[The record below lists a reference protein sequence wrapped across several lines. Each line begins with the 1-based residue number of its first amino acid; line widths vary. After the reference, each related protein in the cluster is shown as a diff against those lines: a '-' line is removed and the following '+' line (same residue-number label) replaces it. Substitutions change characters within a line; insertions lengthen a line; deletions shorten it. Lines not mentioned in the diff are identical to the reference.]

1 MRNNWRSFFRRW
13 AGLIIGAVLFF
24 ATCYMLYF
32 VQYRMYGGTV
42 KTSLLYVAIF
52 VPVAFISWLLQEH
65 PEREPVLEGAD
76 EAHGA
81 QEPPTAA
88 QDKGSGRRQ
97 GLRRVWKVISMIIL
111 VACTIFMI
119 YALIKNPYYLIIYH
133 YFGLLIILGILY
145 VISRRHP
152 KMPVYPKVSVSA
164 SLMLLTIMAVTVV
177 FCLAAPLTTVKGA
190 EKIMEDAGFSSVEY
204 RGVLNN
210 RMAVD
215 LAFNGDVHYERE
227 DADRLGF
234 YLLCGEK
241 DGEEYGAAVSVVDG
255 QLVGFDRTDG
265 NDSLSFYLSYVK

>member
-1 MRNNWRSFFRRW
+1 MRNNWMTLFRRW

-52 VPVAFISWLLQEH
+52 VPVAFISWLLQER
-65 PEREPVLEGAD
+65 PPKEPALE
-76 EAHGA
+76 
-81 QEPPTAA
+81 AA
-88 QDKGSGRRQ
+88 GDSDGTQVSVDAEDKGDGRRT
-97 GLRRVWKVISMIIL
+97 GLRRVWKLISSIIL
-111 VACTIFMI
+111 VACTVFMV

-133 YFGLLIILGILY
+133 YFGLLIVLGILY
-145 VISRRHP
+145 AISRRHP
-152 KMPVYPKVSVSA
+152 KMPVYPKISVSA
-164 SLMLLTIMAVTVV
+164 SLMLLTIMAVTAA
-177 FCLAAPLTTVKGA
+177 FCLIAPLTTVNGA
-190 EKIMEDAGFSSVEY
+190 GRIMEDAGFSSVEY
-204 RGVLNN
+204 RGVLSN

-227 DADRLGF
+227 DTDRLGF

-241 DGEEYGAAVSVVDG
+241 DGEEYGGAVSVVDG